1 MYEAYYRFNRPPFSL
16 TPDPEFLFKSQSHQT
31 ALEQLLRGIRRREG
45 FLLLTADI
53 GTGKTTIWQTV
64 IEQLSPK
71 TFTAVVRNSF
81 SSERE
86 LLLAMLQDF
95 GVVSPADVHQ
105 GRLSG
110 ASKQQLA
117 DTLNDFLRSLTP
129 LGATAVLVIDE
140 AQKLT
145 PPLLEQLRVLTNRD
159 TDREKLLQVLLVGQL
174 ETRSLLGAPGMRAL
188 HQRVSRRCTLEPLK
202 RRDVGNYVAHRL
214 QIAGS
219 PWHVGFTNQATDL
232 VYEFSGGVPRRINL
246 LCDRALEAGCDALT
260 PCITPELVLEAA
272 ETLELKAAPT
282 RSPRRRWRMSAAA
295 AAGMSTAAGAVVGL
309 GIGAA
314 LYLQSPFV
322 DSALQSLSRRPV
334 ALASVAVPEPVKL
347 GAAFT
352 GSGST
357 LAEPSAASYSIV
369 VASFPD
375 ASASAAAAA
384 MLRALAYR
392 VLERAPSGAG
402 QEFLVLVGPYTDLD
416 LARQDEAQ
424 LRFLGQFR
432 EARIVESPSS

>member
-16 TPDPEFLFKSQSHQT
+16 TPDPEFLFKSQSHQA

-53 GTGKTTIWQTV
+53 GTGKTTIWRTV
-64 IEQLSPK
+64 IEQLGPK

-81 SSERE
+81 SSEEE
-86 LLLAMLQDF
+86 LLLSMLQDF

-110 ASKQQLA
+110 ASKQQLV

-129 LGATAVLVIDE
+129 LGASAVLVIDE

-159 TDREKLLQVLLVGQL
+159 TDQDKLLQVLLVGQL
-174 ETRSLLGAPGMRAL
+174 EMQSLLSAPRMRAL

-202 RRDVGNYVAHRL
+202 RRDVGTYVAHRL
-214 QIAGS
+214 RIAGS
-219 PWHVGFTNQATDL
+219 PWHVGFTNRATDL

-246 LCDRALEAGCDALT
+246 LCDRALEAGCDAFT

-272 ETLELKAAPT
+272 ETLELKAAPM
-282 RSPRRRWRMSAAA
+282 RSPRRRWRVSAAA

-322 DSALQSLSRRPV
+322 DSALAPLPRRPV
-334 ALASVAVPEPVKL
+334 ALASVALPEPVKL
-347 GAAFT
+347 GAAFA
-352 GSGST
+352 GSEST
-357 LAEPSAASYSIV
+357 SAEPSAASYSIV

-392 VLERAPSGAG
+392 VLERAPSGTG

-416 LARQDEAQ
+416 WARQDEAQ
-424 LRFLGQFR
+424 LRSLWQFR
-432 EARIVESPSS
+432 EARIVALQ

>member
-1 MYEAYYRFNRPPFSL
+1 M
-16 TPDPEFLFKSQSHQT
+16 
-31 ALEQLLRGIRRREG
+31 
-45 FLLLTADI
+45 
-53 GTGKTTIWQTV
+53 
-64 IEQLSPK
+64 
-71 TFTAVVRNSF
+71 
-81 SSERE
+81 
-86 LLLAMLQDF
+86 
-95 GVVSPADVHQ
+95 VSPADVHQ

-110 ASKQQLA
+110 AIKQQLV

-129 LGATAVLVIDE
+129 LEASAVLVIDE

-145 PPLLEQLRVLTNRD
+145 PPLLEQLRVLTKRD
-159 TDREKLLQVLLVGQL
+159 TDEDWLLQVLLVGQL
-174 ETRSLLGAPGMRAL
+174 ETQSLLGAPGIRAL

-202 RRDVGNYVAHRL
+202 RRDVGTYVAHRL

-219 PWHVGFTNQATDL
+219 PWHVGFTNRAADL

-272 ETLELKAAPT
+272 ETLELKAAPM
-282 RSPRRRWRMSAAA
+282 RSPRRRWRVSAVA
-295 AAGMSTAAGAVVGL
+295 AAGMSTAAGAVVGLL

-322 DSALQSLSRRPV
+322 DSALPLLPRRPV
-334 ALASVAVPEPVKL
+334 ALASVALPEPVQL

-357 LAEPSAASYSIV
+357 PAEPSAASFSIV
-369 VASFPD
+369 VVSLPD

-384 MLRALAYR
+384 MLRALDYR

-402 QEFLVLVGPYTDLD
+402 QEFLVLVGPYTDFD
-416 LARQDEAQ
+416 RARQDEAQ
-424 LRFLGQFR
+424 LRSRWQCR
-432 EARIVESPSS
+432 EARLSRRRRPECPNP